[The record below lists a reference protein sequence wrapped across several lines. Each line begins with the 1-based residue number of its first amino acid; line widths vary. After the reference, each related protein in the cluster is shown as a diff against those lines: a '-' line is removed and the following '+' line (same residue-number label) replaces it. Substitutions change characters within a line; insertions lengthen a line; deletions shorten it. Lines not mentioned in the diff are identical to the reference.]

1 LITIFFLSHFISLN
15 LQRIMK
21 KNINKIIILLFL
33 SVNLL
38 LLSFYLIISFYNVPQ
53 SDDYFLIDKM
63 QSLGLFESVYHWYMT
78 WQGRYLIFIFTNLS
92 LLSFSYFDTLIL
104 NSIFIFILYFISFF
118 GLLKKLLNKFSFNY
132 DIWDNVLIS
141 SFSIMLFNTL
151 LLYHFDSSTF
161 FWVCASQSYFT
172 SFAFFLLGINSL
184 LSTKKNNLSYV
195 TLIFSFLYVGCCSE
209 LFSLI
214 ILLLLF
220 LSIVLVFNFNY
231 QIFKKKIILSFIT
244 CLISFLIMYFAP
256 GTEIRIGLIE
266 GSIEFMPL
274 LDRVIKSQ
282 VILNN
287 LVFNIIP
294 RNSGYLIISFLAA
307 VYFGVYF
314 RLRNSRTPFN
324 TRALM
329 FTFFALILVLIC
341 SAYFFVIGTS
351 LTPPSRVLVHLS
363 GFIILTTFLF
373 GFLVSQ
379 VFHVQSFNISFIFI
393 LLATI
398 FLFFSTFYKFRFNL
412 SPTIIYAKSIRENIL
427 YVKKLKSQSFKGY
440 ILIDSFR
447 NSPKNIL
454 LNFHF
459 NSNLKD
465 SLKMSHNKA
474 FERIYNLPFKIFEK
488 P

>member
-1 LITIFFLSHFISLN
+1 
-15 LQRIMK
+15 
-21 KNINKIIILLFL
+21 
-33 SVNLL
+33 
-38 LLSFYLIISFYNVPQ
+38 
-53 SDDYFLIDKM
+53 M

-104 NSIFIFILYFISFF
+104 NSIFIFILYFLSFF
-118 GLLKKLLNKFSFNY
+118 GLLKKLLNKFIFNY
-132 DIWDNVLIS
+132 NIWDNVLIS
-141 SFSIMLFNTL
+141 SFSIMLFNIL

-172 SFAFFLLGINSL
+172 SFAFFLLGLNSL
-184 LSTKKNNLSYV
+184 LSTKNNNLSYV
-195 TLIFSFLYVGCCSE
+195 TLIFSFLYVGCSSE

-220 LSIVLVFNFNY
+220 LSIVLVFYFNY
-231 QIFKKKIILSFIT
+231 QSIKNKVILSFIT

-256 GTEIRIGLIE
+256 GTEVRMRTIE

-274 LDRVIKSQ
+274 LEWVIKSQ

-294 RNSGYLIISFLAA
+294 SNSGYLIISFLAA

-329 FTFFALILVLIC
+329 FTFFAFILVLVC
-341 SAYFFVIGTS
+341 SAYIFVIGTS

-363 GFIILTTFLF
+363 GFIVLTTFLF
-373 GFLVSQ
+373 GFLVAQ
-379 VFHVQSFNISFIFI
+379 VFHVQSFKISYIFI

-398 FLFFSTFYKFRFNL
+398 FLFFSAFYKFRFNL

-474 FERIYNLPFKIFEK
+474 FERSYNLPFKIFEK